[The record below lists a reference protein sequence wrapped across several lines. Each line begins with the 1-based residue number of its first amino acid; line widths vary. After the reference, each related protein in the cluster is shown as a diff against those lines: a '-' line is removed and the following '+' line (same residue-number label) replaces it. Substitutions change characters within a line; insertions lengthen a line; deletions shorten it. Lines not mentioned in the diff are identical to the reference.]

1 MDGFIGWTTRDQS
14 KKLLEAGLDPNTAD
28 MYYLEEE
35 GFPKPIPYE
44 SKNLEDYLNHLPFW
58 TREHITISK
67 KLPCWSLGRL
77 INIMPSKVKNANLEI
92 FTNTE
97 EIDELLGKDE
107 YGEFFRI
114 IDHIFYN
121 VEYNA
126 NQFRVSDIGFTE
138 DRLIDGIINMILYL
152 LQEDIIKK
160 KDIKQIFK
168 IKDLS
173 EL

>member
-1 MDGFIGWTTRDQS
+1 MDGFIGWTSRIES
-14 KKLLEAGLDPNTAD
+14 KKLLEEGLNPNTAD

-44 SKNLEDYLNHLPFW
+44 SKNLEEYLNRLPFW
-58 TREHITISK
+58 TREHATVSK

-77 INIMPSKVKNANLEI
+77 INIMPSKIKNANLEL

-97 EIDELLGKDE
+97 EIEKQLGKNE
-107 YGEFFRI
+107 YGEFFI
-114 IDHIFYN
+114 TVHHIFYN
-121 VEYNA
+121 VEYNP

-138 DRLIDGIINMILYL
+138 DRLIDGVINMILYL
-152 LQEDIIKK
+152 LQENIIKK
-160 KDIKQIFK
+160 VDVKEIFK
-168 IKDLS
+168 IKNLN

>member
-1 MDGFIGWTTRDQS
+1 MDGFIGWTSRIES
-14 KKLLEAGLDPNTAD
+14 KKLLEAGLNPNTAD

-44 SKNLEDYLNHLPFW
+44 SKNLEEYLNRLPFW
-58 TREHITISK
+58 TREHVAVSK

-97 EIDELLGKDE
+97 ETEKLLHKDE
-107 YGEFFRI
+107 RGEFCI
-114 IDHIFYN
+114 IIQHIFYN
-121 VEYNA
+121 IEYNS

-138 DRLIDGIINMILYL
+138 DRLIDGIINMTLYL
-152 LQEDIIKK
+152 LQEGIIEKANV
-160 KDIKQIFK
+160 KQIFK